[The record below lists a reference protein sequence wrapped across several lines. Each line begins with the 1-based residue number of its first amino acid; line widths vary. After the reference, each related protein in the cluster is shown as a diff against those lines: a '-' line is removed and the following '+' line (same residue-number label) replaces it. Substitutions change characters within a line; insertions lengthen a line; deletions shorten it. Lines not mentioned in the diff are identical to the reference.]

1 MKAGATFVKLVDIA
15 SAIKGVIMKDNKNEN
30 GLGIMGTVQLILI
43 ILKLFHLIDVSWY
56 LIFLPTFIYLGII
69 ITMFI
74 ALIVVTITDRK
85 KETNEK
91 E

>member
-15 SAIKGVIMKDNKNEN
+15 SAIKGAIMKDNKNEN
-30 GLGIMGTVQLILI
+30 GLGIIGTIQLILV
-43 ILKLFHLIDVSWY
+43 ILKLFHLIDISWY
-56 LIFLPTFIYLGII
+56 LIFLPTFIGLGIALVVL
-69 ITMFI
+69 I

>member
-1 MKAGATFVKLVDIA
+1 MKNDR
-15 SAIKGVIMKDNKNEN
+15 SEN
-30 GLGIMGTVQLILI
+30 GLGIVGTIQLILV
-43 ILKLFHLIDVSWY
+43 ILKLFHLIDISWY
-56 LIFLPTFIYLGII
+56 LIFLPTFIGLGIALVVL
-69 ITMFI
+69 I

>member
-1 MKAGATFVKLVDIA
+1 MKNDR
-15 SAIKGVIMKDNKNEN
+15 SEN
-30 GLGIMGTVQLILI
+30 GLGIIGTIQLILV
-43 ILKLFHLIDVSWY
+43 ILKLFHLIDISWY
-56 LIFLPTFIYLGII
+56 LIFLPTFIGLGIALVVL
-69 ITMFI
+69 I

>member
-1 MKAGATFVKLVDIA
+1 MKNDR
-15 SAIKGVIMKDNKNEN
+15 SEN
-30 GLGIMGTVQLILI
+30 GLGMVGTIQLILV
-43 ILKLFHLIDVSWY
+43 ILKLFHLIDISWY
-56 LIFLPTFIYLGII
+56 LIFLPTFIGLGIALVVL
-69 ITMFI
+69 I